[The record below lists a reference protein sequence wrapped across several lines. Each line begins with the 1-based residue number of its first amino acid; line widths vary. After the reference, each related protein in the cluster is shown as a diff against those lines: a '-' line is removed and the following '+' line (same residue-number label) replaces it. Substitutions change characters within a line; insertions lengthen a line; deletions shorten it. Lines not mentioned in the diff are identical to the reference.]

1 MTPWWTRA
9 GLEVR
14 DQRLLF
20 AGHDAERIARE
31 HGTPL
36 YVYDPERVTV
46 NVGRLRAAFTRAGV
60 PHRIHYALKAN
71 RHPEYLARLRSLGD
85 VGIDACSPQEVSL
98 ALEAGW
104 QPREISYTGTNLS
117 ERDLDVILP
126 QPLVLNLD
134 SLSAI
139 RRVARRARGR
149 AIGLRINP
157 QVGTGYSAQLT
168 YAGEKPTKFGIYPDR
183 FDEALELARESGL
196 EVRGLHFHIGS
207 GWLRAGLGALLKR
220 RGSVP
225 VELNAFSEARADSI
239 LETARS
245 AHVTRIVLGVETALA
260 HVAALEYLASAFHGD
275 LVLVR

>member
-139 RRVARRARGR
+139 RRVARIRRLTGS
-149 AIGLRINP
+149 AI
-157 QVGTGYSAQLT
+157 
-168 YAGEKPTKFGIYPDR
+168 
-183 FDEALELARESGL
+183 
-196 EVRGLHFHIGS
+196 
-207 GWLRAGLGALLKR
+207 
-220 RGSVP
+220 
-225 VELNAFSEARADSI
+225 
-239 LETARS
+239 RS
-245 AHVTRIVLGVETALA
+245 AM
-260 HVAALEYLASAFHGD
+260 
-275 LVLVR
+275 